1 LTARD
6 GASIPAYSW
15 RPPGDA
21 KALVTIAHGLSEHA
35 ARYDA
40 FANALTSAGYAVYAE
55 DHRGHGAHARENG
68 SLGDFGAAGYE
79 AIVEDLAVVCDA
91 ARTAHPNTPLFFFG
105 HSMGSVLAQRF
116 VQVHGKELA
125 GAVFC
130 GTFGAIDGLDAILG
144 MADAAAQGT
153 AGSEPS
159 TLQGQMF
166 AGFNTPFEPKTTG
179 FEWLSRD
186 KTMVRA
192 YADDPLCGFPLT
204 NAAMAS
210 MLHGFANAWN
220 PENEAHVPKAL
231 PVLVVAGADDPAGA
245 ATGSLQA
252 LVARYR
258 SLGVAD
264 LSVSLY
270 PDARHEI
277 LNETNRDDV
286 YRDLI
291 AWFDAHLPA

>member
-6 GASIPAYSW
+6 GAPIPAYAW
-15 RPPGDA
+15 LPPGEA
-21 KALVTIAHGLSEHA
+21 KALVTIAHGLAEHA
-35 ARYDA
+35 SRYDD
-40 FANALTSAGYAVYAE
+40 FARALTTAGYAVYAE
-55 DHRGHGAHARENG
+55 DHRGHGARAREHG
-68 SLGDFGAAGYE
+68 MLGNFGAAGYE
-79 AIVEDLAVVCDA
+79 AIVDDLAVVCDT
-91 ARTAHPNTPLFFFG
+91 ARTAYPNRPLFFFG

-116 VQVHGKELA
+116 VQVHGSELA

-144 MADAAAQGT
+144 MADAAAAGT
-153 AGSEPS
+153 AASEPS

-166 AGFNTPFEPKTTG
+166 AGFNAPFEPKTTG

-186 KTMVRA
+186 EAMVRA

-210 MLHGFANAWN
+210 MLHGFANAWSAK
-220 PENEAHVPKAL
+220 NEALVPTAL

-264 LSVSLY
+264 LSVALY
-270 PDARHEI
+270 PGARHEI